1 MSASNILKL
10 TLLEPVNGSQFIKS
24 FKNIYDSWNIESI
37 WLRFMIQ
44 HIRVSYITILYDDN
58 VEYIASTKGRY
69 IKGLVIK
76 IKWQFN
82 KPIHKIIAKYNI

>member
-1 MSASNILKL
+1 
-10 TLLEPVNGSQFIKS
+10 
-24 FKNIYDSWNIESI
+24 
-37 WLRFMIQ
+37 MIQ

-76 IKWQFN
+76 IKWQLN